1 VTITNPN
8 FVNLPASP
16 LNGFNPGSV
25 GLTLFNSQL
34 TGILNLEINALE
46 LDGRGKVISSPRV
59 VTADKVKAS
68 IEQGND
74 IPYQTSTSLSGPG
87 QIQFRK
93 AVLRLEVT
101 PQITP
106 EGSVFLDVK
115 VNKDTPSSTVSGSGG
130 VAIDTKNVVTQVLVE
145 NGGTVVLGGIYQQT
159 ERTTVTKIPLLGDI
173 PVVGNLFKD
182 QFKQNNRTELLIFI
196 TPRVISEKV
205 TQAARN

>member
-1 VTITNPN
+1 V
-8 FVNLPASP
+8 
-16 LNGFNPGSV
+16 
-25 GLTLFNSQL
+25 
-34 TGILNLEINALE
+34 LNLEISALE

-74 IPYQTSTSLSGPG
+74 IPYQTNTQLGGPG

-106 EGSVFLDVK
+106 EGSIFLDVK
-115 VNKDTPSSTVSGSGG
+115 VNKDTPSATVSGSGG
-130 VAIDTKNVVTQVLVE
+130 IAIDTKNVTTQVLVE

-159 ERTTVTKIPLLGDI
+159 ERTTVTKIPFLGDI

-205 TQAARN
+205 TQAARS